1 MIIFILLFCAKFCAG
16 YWVFRDEQKVKNSAL
31 TSICSNEKEEEN

>member
-1 MIIFILLFCAKFCAG
+1 MIVFILLFCAKFCAG

-31 TSICSNEKEEEN
+31 TSIFSNEKKDEN